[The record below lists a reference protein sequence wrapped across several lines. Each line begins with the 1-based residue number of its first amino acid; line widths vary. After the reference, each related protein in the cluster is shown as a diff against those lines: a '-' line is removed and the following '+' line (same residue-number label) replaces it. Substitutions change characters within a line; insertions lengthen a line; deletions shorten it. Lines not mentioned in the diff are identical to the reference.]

1 MNLSGELHALAALP
15 PARTPVP
22 IGLEVG
28 CRKIS
33 CLSLDS
39 NPGHPV
45 RIARKVL
52 WAVKLREEHTLRVLQ
67 VRALRRRAE

>member
-1 MNLSGELHALAALP
+1 MDLSGELYALAALP

-22 IGLEVG
+22 VGLEVG

-39 NPGHPV
+39 NPDHPA
-45 RIARKVL
+45 RIARDVS
-52 WAVKLREEHTLRVLQ
+52 WAVKLREEHALRVLQ
-67 VRALRRRAE
+67 VSAEEKG